1 MEHMK
6 RVNRI
11 IRHPLWQGAM
21 AQIESMEETRV
32 YCKHD
37 LTHLL
42 DTARL
47 AYIENL
53 EDEVWSMC
61 RAYRMMR
68 QAAHWQVRF

>member
-1 MEHMK
+1 MKHMK

-53 EDEVWSMC
+53 EESL
-61 RAYRMMR
+61 
-68 QAAHWQVRF
+68 